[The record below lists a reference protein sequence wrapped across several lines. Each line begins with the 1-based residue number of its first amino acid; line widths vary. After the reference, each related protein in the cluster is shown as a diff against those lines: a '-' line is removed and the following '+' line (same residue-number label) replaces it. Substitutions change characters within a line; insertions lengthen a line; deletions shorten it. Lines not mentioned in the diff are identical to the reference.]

1 MEQIKC
7 VKAAMP
13 LRNYFILH
21 VLVTFI
27 LVIALSGLVIWG
39 CLSVQHRLLP
49 ESDAVYLNIELT
61 YPDGTKS
68 KGYSLVR
75 IGDDPNQAPYMLD
88 EKTDLQTLIGAKY
101 SITSVETSFSS
112 LSPKRQLLYR
122 ACSAAMVALPI
133 LFSLSGIL
141 FCGFFFYR
149 KRLKTPIELL
159 TQATDKIT
167 EQDLDFHISY
177 SVNDEL
183 GALCDSFEQM
193 RIALQE
199 NNQKMWDMLEERK
212 NLQASVAHDLRNPI
226 AIIEG
231 HAEYLQLNL
240 PAGDLSRKK
249 IEAIA
254 GNIRQAA
261 DRLARY
267 TDSMQTV
274 NHLEDLE
281 IKRRPV
287 DFSALHHDMVLDFT
301 TMAEPSG
308 IALATENLVAAE
320 TVELDPQ
327 VLYRILENLIGNAL
341 RYAKQEIRLSFC
353 IRENKLS
360 VCVADDG
367 PGFPERV
374 LKGTRFFLASSCDGN
389 HAGIGLTICRILCKK
404 HGGNLSIHNAAAGGA
419 QIRFTLRI

>member
-1 MEQIKC
+1 
-7 VKAAMP
+7 MP

-21 VLVTFI
+21 VLITFI

-39 CLSVQHRLLP
+39 CLSVQHWLLP

-68 KGYSLVR
+68 SAYSLVR
-75 IGDDPNQAPYMLD
+75 IGDDPNLAPYMLD
-88 EKTDLQTLIGAKY
+88 ENTDLQTLIGAKY

-122 ACSAAMVALPI
+122 ACGAAMVALPI

-167 EQDLDFHISY
+167 EQDLDFKISY
-177 SVNDEL
+177 TVNDEF

-199 NNQKMWDMLEERK
+199 NNQKMWGMLEERK
-212 NLQASVAHDLRNPI
+212 SLQASVAHDLRNPI

-240 PAGDLSRKK
+240 PGRDLSREK
-249 IEAIA
+249 IKAIA

-261 DRLARY
+261 ARLERY
-267 TDSMQTV
+267 TDSIQTV

-281 IKRRPV
+281 MKRQPV
-287 DFSALHHDMVLDFT
+287 VFSALHHDMVMDFT
-301 TMAEPSG
+301 TMAESSG
-308 IALATENLVAAE
+308 ILLASENLVA
-320 TVELDPQ
+320 VKILELDPQ
-327 VLYRILENLIGNAL
+327 VLYRILENLMGNAL
-341 RYAKQEIRLSFC
+341 RYAKHEIRLSFSIC
-353 IRENKLS
+353 ENKLT

-367 PGFPERV
+367 PGFPEHI
-374 LKGTRFFLASSCDGN
+374 LKAGTRYFLAGSYDDG
-389 HAGIGLTICRILCKK
+389 HSGMGLTICRTLCKK
-404 HGGNLSIHNAAAGGA
+404 HGGTLSIRNAADGGA
-419 QIRFTLRI
+419 QVKFDLSI